1 MSGLTVGLSG
11 RIEPPPAALARLRE
25 VDPRLSMRFVPS
37 VAGSYWVITREW
49 VADDPRRAAIQR
61 GEMDPAFANDIVAT
75 LPGDVGPQE
84 AGAFV
89 ERYFV
94 KSDDP
99 KSDAVRRVA
108 EQVAAQEKANKEQ
121 LVEFINSQSEK
132 AMEMTSHDRLLLA
145 GAETAHPMVS
155 GADFSAGAAGE
166 LPPAPEQKRGRSSDA
181 E

>member
-1 MSGLTVGLSG
+1 MSGPSIVVNTG

-37 VAGSYWVITREW
+37 VAGSYWVITRDW
-49 VADDPRRAAIQR
+49 LPDDPRRAAIQA
-61 GEMDPAFANDIVAT
+61 GQMDPAYANDIVAT
-75 LPGDVGPQE
+75 LPGEVGPQE

-89 ERYFV
+89 ERFFV
-94 KSDDP
+94 KSADP
-99 KSDAVRRVA
+99 KADAVRRVA
-108 EQVAAQEKANKEQ
+108 EQVAQQEKAQKEQ
-121 LVEFINSQSEK
+121 LVEFINAQSEK
-132 AMEMTSHDRLLLA
+132 AAEMTSHDRLLLA

-166 LPPAPEQKRGRSSDA
+166 LPPAPTKRGRSSDK